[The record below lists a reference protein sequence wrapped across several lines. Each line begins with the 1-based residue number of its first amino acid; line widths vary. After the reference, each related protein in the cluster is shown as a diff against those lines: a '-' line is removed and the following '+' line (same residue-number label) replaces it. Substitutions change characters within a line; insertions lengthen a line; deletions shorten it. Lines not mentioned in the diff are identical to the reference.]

1 MMKNSSWLL
10 GLLTLVVFTGCDW
23 CKKCK
28 ECETPKTE
36 QTATET
42 AKPADAV
49 PTAVVAIENKEQFEN
64 EVLKSD
70 KLVVVDF
77 YADFCSV
84 CKEMKP
90 VFEEVANSMKDK
102 CKFVTVCKEKSEDIF
117 AAQKDLQGVP
127 TIIIFK
133 DGKELDRI
141 AGAISKEDLSK
152 KIEESLEDHE

>member
-28 ECETPKTE
+28 ECETAKTE
-36 QTATET
+36 QVATE
-42 AKPADAV
+42 AV
-49 PTAVVAIENKEQFEN
+49 KTEQAAPSVVLTVENKEQFEN

-77 YADFCSV
+77 YADFCGV

-90 VFEEVANSMKDK
+90 VFEEVANNMKDK
-102 CKFVTVCKEKSEDIF
+102 CKFVTVCKEKSEDVF

-133 DGKELDRI
+133 DGKEQDRI
-141 AGAISKEDLSK
+141 VGAISKEDLSK

>member
-28 ECETPKTE
+28 ECDAPKTE
-36 QTATET
+36 QTAAEA
-42 AKPADAV
+42 AKPVDAV
-49 PTAVVAIENKEQFEN
+49 ATAVVAVENKEQFET

-77 YADFCSV
+77 YADFCGA
-84 CKEMKP
+84 CKDMKP

-102 CKFVTVCKEKSEDIF
+102 CKFVTVCKEKAEDVF
-117 AAQKDLQGVP
+117 ATQNLQGVP

-133 DGKELDRI
+133 DGKEQDRVV
-141 AGAISKEDLSK
+141 GLISKEDLSK

>member
-23 CKKCK
+23 CHKCK
-28 ECETPKTE
+28 EGEEPKTE
-36 QTATET
+36 QVATGE
-42 AKPADAV
+42 AKPADAAL
-49 PTAVVAIENKEQFEN
+49 TAVVAVENKEQFEN

-84 CKEMKP
+84 CKDMKP

-102 CKFVTVCKEKSEDIF
+102 CKFVTICKEKAEDIF
-117 AAQKDLQGVP
+117 AEQKLQGVP

-133 DGKELDRI
+133 DGKEQDRI
-141 AGAISKEDLSK
+141 VGATSKEDLSK
-152 KIEESLEDHE
+152 KIEESLEEHE

>member
-28 ECETPKTE
+28 ECDVPKTE
-36 QTATET
+36 QTAAEAAKT
-42 AKPADAV
+42 AEAV
-49 PTAVVAIENKEQFEN
+49 STAVVAIENKEQFEN

-70 KLVVVDF
+70 KLVVADF

-84 CKEMKP
+84 CKDMKP
-90 VFEEVANSMKDK
+90 VFEEVANNMKDK
-102 CKFVTVCKEKSEDIF
+102 CKFVTVCKEKAEDVF
-117 AAQKDLQGVP
+117 ATQTLQGVP
-127 TIIIFK
+127 TIVIFK
-133 DGKELDRI
+133 DGKELDRV

>member
-1 MMKNSSWLL
+1 MMKHSSWLL

-28 ECETPKTE
+28 EGEAPKTE
-36 QTATET
+36 QTATE
-42 AKPADAV
+42 AAA
-49 PTAVVAIENKEQFEN
+49 PTVVISIENKEQFEN

-84 CKEMKP
+84 CKDMKP

-102 CKFVTVCKEKSEDIF
+102 CKFVAICKEKAEDVF
-117 AAQKDLQGVP
+117 AAQKSLQGVP

-133 DGKELDRI
+133 KGEEQDRI

-152 KIEESLEDHE
+152 KIEEALEEHE

>member
-1 MMKNSSWLL
+1 MKNSSWLL

-28 ECETPKTE
+28 EGEAPKTE
-36 QTATET
+36 QTATEA
-42 AKPADAV
+42 AKPEEAV
-49 PTAVVAIENKEQFEN
+49 STVVISVENKEQFEN
-64 EVLKSD
+64 EVLKFD

-102 CKFVTVCKEKSEDIF
+102 CKFVAICKEKSEDVF

-133 DGKELDRI
+133 EGKEQDRI

-152 KIEESLEDHE
+152 KIEEALEEHE

>member
-28 ECETPKTE
+28 ECDAPKTE
-36 QTATET
+36 QTATDA
-42 AKPADAV
+42 AKPVEAAA
-49 PTAVVAIENKEQFEN
+49 TAVVAVENKEQFEN

-70 KLVVVDF
+70 KLVIVDF

-84 CKEMKP
+84 CKDMKP
-90 VFEEVANSMKDK
+90 VFEEVANNMKEK
-102 CKFVTVCKEKSEDIF
+102 CKFVTVCKEKAEDVF
-117 AAQKDLQGVP
+117 ATQNLQGVP
-127 TIIIFK
+127 TFIIFK
-133 DGKELDRI
+133 DGKEQDRV